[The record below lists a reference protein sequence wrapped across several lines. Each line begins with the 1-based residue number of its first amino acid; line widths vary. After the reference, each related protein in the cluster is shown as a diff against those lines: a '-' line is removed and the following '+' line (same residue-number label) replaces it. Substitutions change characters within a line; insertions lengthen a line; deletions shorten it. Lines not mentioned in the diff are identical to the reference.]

1 MACFKAMRLAD
12 SEPTTVATRS
22 VGVSMDAEFN
32 SPSFDAKNGMV
43 GLLLD
48 ASTRYEIITAI
59 FGGGKKRGDLKK
71 GRSKI
76 FLKKSRV
83 PALP

>member
-1 MACFKAMRLAD
+1 MQKMACFKAMRLAN
-12 SEPTTVATRS
+12 SEPTTVATKS

-48 ASTRYEIITAI
+48 ASTRY
-59 FGGGKKRGDLKK
+59 
-71 GRSKI
+71 
-76 FLKKSRV
+76 
-83 PALP
+83 

>member
-1 MACFKAMRLAD
+1 MDGNGVQKMACFKAMRLAD
-12 SEPTTVATRS
+12 SEPTTVATKS

-48 ASTRYEIITAI
+48 ASTRY
-59 FGGGKKRGDLKK
+59 
-71 GRSKI
+71 
-76 FLKKSRV
+76 
-83 PALP
+83 